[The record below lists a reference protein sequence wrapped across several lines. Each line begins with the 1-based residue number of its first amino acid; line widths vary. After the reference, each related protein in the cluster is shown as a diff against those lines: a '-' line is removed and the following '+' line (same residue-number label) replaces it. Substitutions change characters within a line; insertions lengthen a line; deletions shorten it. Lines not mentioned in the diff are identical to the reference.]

1 MKHFNTQVNE
11 RANLR
16 SRRCC
21 TNVRITILLSV
32 LPVTVKDKTSLSLI
46 IAIEQWC
53 SRSPF
58 NSPSK
63 SSSAMASSK
72 NANYKQLIKYV
83 AVLFTY
89 TLEGISKTKKKKTSN
104 DNIRRRGPYIFLHR
118 LLLLM
123 LLLLLFFNCSVCF
136 LNANCKAYAALYRS
150 LDE

>member
-21 TNVRITILLSV
+21 TNVRITLLLSV
-32 LPVTVKDKTSLSLI
+32 LPVPVKDKTSLSLI

-63 SSSAMASSK
+63 ASSAMASSK
-72 NANYKQLIKYV
+72 NANYKQLIMSQSFLHIHWR
-83 AVLFTY
+83 AFPRQ
-89 TLEGISKTKKKKTSN
+89 KKKTSN
-104 DNIRRRGPYIFLHR
+104 DNIRRRAPYIFLHR
-118 LLLLM
+118 LLLL
-123 LLLLLFFNCSVCF
+123 LLLLLLFNCSVCF